1 MKRYFCLLTLLF
13 ALMLV
18 AAFQFGCA
26 KPPANTAN
34 TNMATPESTPDANAI
49 TAELTRIESDWPRII
64 KEHDAATIKRIEA
77 DDAVFVYPD
86 GSPGNKEQDVKDM
99 ESGAI
104 TADSWEVSDI
114 KVNVLDKNAAVVT
127 GRTIVKNGKYNNQPF
142 PADQFRWVD
151 TYVRR
156 DGQWQLVA
164 GASTPLPK
172 GATAPSP
179 KASPSPLSSPTTKA
193 SPTPKAS
200 PSPKASPVAKSSPA
214 TKMPPPPPPKKTP

>member
-34 TNMATPESTPDANAI
+34 TNMATPERTPDANAI
-49 TAELTRIESDWPRII
+49 TGELTRIESDWPRII
-64 KEHDAATIKRIEA
+64 KEHDAAAIRRFEA

-86 GSPGNKEQDVKDM
+86 GSIGNKEQDVKDM

-104 TADSWEVSDI
+104 TADSWEVSDL
-114 KVNVLDKNAAVVT
+114 KVNVLDSNSAVVT

-172 GATAPSP
+172 GAAAPSP
-179 KASPSPLSSPTTKA
+179 KATPFPSSSPAIKA
-193 SPTPKAS
+193 SPA
-200 PSPKASPVAKSSPA
+200 PKASPVTKSSPA
-214 TKMPPPPPPKKTP
+214 AKIPSPPPPKTTP

>member
-13 ALMLV
+13 SLILMATL
-18 AAFQFGCA
+18 QFGCA
-26 KPPANTAN
+26 KPPANTSN
-34 TNMATPESTPDANAI
+34 TIMATPESTPDTNAI

-64 KEHDAATIKRIEA
+64 KEHDAAAIRRFEA
-77 DDAVFVYPD
+77 DDAVFIYPD
-86 GSPGNKEQDVKDM
+86 GSIGNKEQDVKDM

-104 TADSWEVSDI
+104 TADSWEVSDL
-114 KVNVLDKNAAVVT
+114 KVNVLDSNSAVVT

-172 GATAPSP
+172 GAAAPSP
-179 KASPSPLSSPTTKA
+179 KASLSPLSSPTTKA

>member
-1 MKRYFCLLTLLF
+1 
-13 ALMLV
+13 
-18 AAFQFGCA
+18 
-26 KPPANTAN
+26 
-34 TNMATPESTPDANAI
+34 MATPESTPDTNAI

-64 KEHDAATIKRIEA
+64 KEHDAAAIRRFEA
-77 DDAVFVYPD
+77 DDAVFIYPD
-86 GSPGNKEQDVKDM
+86 GSIGNKEQDVKDM

-172 GATAPSP
+172 GATAPSRFAGA
-179 KASPSPLSSPTTKA
+179 KGFARNEELAGGENSVASAAENNALVESFSRVRIR
-193 SPTPKAS
+193 
-200 PSPKASPVAKSSPA
+200 PVAGA
-214 TKMPPPPPPKKTP
+214 TVKDW